1 MNDVL
6 DIHRPIKWS
15 IFQRQQKYMSEY
27 ENGWDREDK
36 YKELRIIRMEGGN
49 SKLFRVSEL
58 NSTKFSESL
67 GYLVCANP
75 FLMR

>member
-1 MNDVL
+1 
-6 DIHRPIKWS
+6 
-15 IFQRQQKYMSEY
+15 MSEY
-27 ENGWDREDK
+27 ENGRDREDK
-36 YKELRIIRMEGGN
+36 YKELRIIRMEGGS